1 MKIIA
6 ILVSALL
13 LANLPQVVGQKQKN
27 DPLREERGLASSIGD
42 VCVGGGGRFLI
53 MHLPRDRTL
62 AVFDTKAAKVVKYLP
77 VADGGLKF
85 AAGMDNLMTFLPG
98 DNLLER

>member
-53 MHLPRDRTL
+53 MHLPRE
-62 AVFDTKAAKVVKYLP
+62 AAKVVKYLP
-77 VADGGLKF
+77 VADDGLKF